1 MRLGGAKIGSSE
13 DPGRICGVRSCMLG
27 VGGVRGR
34 QRWRSSEG
42 HDLGGVTAKTKGGS
56 SVPAACWCLQS
67 QRPPSLWPTQGTDPS
82 PAVTCH
88 ISWFRVSVPDSV
100 NGLSGVGRAFWR
112 DSWSVWKTGIQGL
125 GDVQGSETVTFF
137 VCRGREVFPWVREYC
152 GEGLQSM
159 GPPLISLDWPEGI
172 SDSSTLVQQR
182 FVFPFSW

>member
-1 MRLGGAKIGSSE
+1 MVSREWGERSGETAGLFGRLA
-13 DPGRICGVRSCMLG
+13 
-27 VGGVRGR
+27 
-34 QRWRSSEG
+34 
-42 HDLGGVTAKTKGGS
+42 
-56 SVPAACWCLQS
+56 
-67 QRPPSLWPTQGTDPS
+67 
-82 PAVTCH
+82 
-88 ISWFRVSVPDSV
+88 
-100 NGLSGVGRAFWR
+100 
-112 DSWSVWKTGIQGL
+112 IQGL